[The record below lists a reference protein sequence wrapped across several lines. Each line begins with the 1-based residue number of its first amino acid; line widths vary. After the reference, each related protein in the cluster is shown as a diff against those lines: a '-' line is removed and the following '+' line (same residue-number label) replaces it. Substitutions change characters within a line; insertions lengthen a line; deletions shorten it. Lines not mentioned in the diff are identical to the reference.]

1 MGMEPTA
8 YVNTDR
14 ELWRADLQD
23 PLDPDNVYA
32 DSVFVTADGRIGIQ
46 SGGHVAVNSPR
57 AWVVMSLGSL
67 RLLRVVA
74 EE

>member
-46 SGGHVAVNSPR
+46 SGGHVAVNSP